1 MLHAD
6 IIPGQT
12 QTKQDEDLLFRL
24 LRQLDLA
31 PEASQRATA
40 TAIGVSLGRL
50 NGLLKRAKDAG
61 FVSVSDRAGPDK
73 RQRFAYSVTHRGAA
87 EKNRL
92 TDRFLARKFAEY
104 DALHAELTGTT
115 SGLAPLKHRTKLVQN
130 NLAPIPELYVSYDSS
145 QKLKVEAADLTSWD
159 LSPRQICDL
168 ELLMNGGFNPLKG
181 FLTEADYNGV
191 VDNMRLED
199 GTLWPMPITLDVS
212 EEFADKIELG
222 QDIALR
228 DQEGVILGTMTVTD
242 RWTPD
247 KAKEAEK
254 VFGAND
260 EAHPAVDYLHNTAG
274 AVYLGGPVTGIQ
286 QPIHYDFRARRD
298 TPNELRA
305 YFRKLGW
312 RKVVAFQTRNPLHRA
327 HQELTFRAAR
337 EVEANLLIHPVVGM
351 TKPGDVDHFT
361 RVRCYEAVLDKYP
374 GSTTTMSLLNLAMR
388 MAGPREA
395 VWHGLIRRNHGCT
408 HFIVGRDH
416 AGPGSNS
423 QGEDFYGPYD
433 AQDLFR
439 EHQEEIGIEMVDFKH
454 MVYVQERA
462 QYEPMDEIEDKDN
475 VTILNISGT
484 ELRRRLAEGLE
495 IPDWF
500 SFPEVVTELRKTR
513 PPRSDQGFTVFFTGF
528 SGSGKSTI
536 ANALMVKLME
546 MGGRPVTLL
555 DGDIVRKNLS
565 SELGFSKEHRDL
577 NIQRIG
583 YVASEITK
591 NGGIAICAPIA
602 PYATTR
608 KRVRQMIEEYGAF
621 CEVHVATSIE
631 ECERRDRKGLYKLA
645 RAGKIAEFTGISD
658 PYDVPENP
666 ELSVETENV
675 DVDNCAHQ
683 VILKLEQMGLIAG

>member
-1 MLHAD
+1 MTAAD
-6 IIPGQT
+6 SNLTP
-12 QTKQDEDLLFRL
+12 DEKDLLFRL

-40 TAIGVSLGRL
+40 SALGMSLGGL
-50 NGLLKRAKDAG
+50 NTQLRAAADAG
-61 FVSVSDRAGPDK
+61 LIAISDRPGPDK
-73 RQRFAYSVTHRGAA
+73 RQRYTYTLTRAGAS
-87 EKNRL
+87 EKRRL
-92 TDRFLARKFAEY
+92 TDQFLSRKLAEY
-104 DALHAELTGTT
+104 NALYAELTGAA
-115 SGLAPLKHRTKLVQN
+115 SGLPPIKHRTHPMQN
-130 NLAPIPELYVSYDSS
+130 NLAPIPELYVSYDSA
-145 QKLKVEAADLTSWD
+145 QKLKIDAGQLKSHDLT
-159 LSPRQICDL
+159 PRQICDL

-181 FLTEADYNGV
+181 FLTEEDYNGV
-191 VDNMRLED
+191 VENMRLAD
-199 GTLWPMPITLDVS
+199 GSLWPMPINLDVS
-212 EEFADKIELG
+212 EEFAETLEVG
-222 QDIALR
+222 EDIALR
-228 DQEGVILGTMTVTD
+228 DQEGVILATMTVTD
-242 RWTPD
+242 RWTPN
-247 KAKEAEK
+247 KAREAEM
-254 VFGAND
+254 VFGAD
-260 EAHPAVDYLHNTAG
+260 DDAHPAVNYLHNQAG
-274 AVYLGGPVTGIQ
+274 SIYLGGPVTGIQ
-286 QPIHYDFRARRD
+286 QPVHYDFRARRD

-305 YFRKLGW
+305 YFRKVGW

-337 EVEANLLIHPVVGM
+337 EAQANLLIHPVVGM

-374 GSTTTMSLLNLAMR
+374 ASTTSMSLLNLAMR

-395 VWHGLIRRNHGCT
+395 VWHGLIRKNHGCT

-416 AGPGSNS
+416 AGPGKNS
-423 QGEDFYGPYD
+423 AGEDFYGPYD

-439 EHQEEIGIEMVDFKH
+439 THQEEMGIEMVDFKH
-454 MVYVQERA
+454 MVWVSERA
-462 QYEPMDEIEDKDN
+462 QYEAIDEIEDKDN

-484 ELRRRLAEGLE
+484 ELRRRLSEGLE
-495 IPDWF
+495 IPEWF
-500 SFPEVVTELRKTR
+500 SFPEVVKELRRTK
-513 PPRSDQGFTVFFTGF
+513 PPRSKQGFTVFLTGL

-565 SELGFSKEHRDL
+565 SELGFSKAHRDL
-577 NIQRIG
+577 NIRRIG

-608 KRVRQMIEEYGAF
+608 RAVREDVEAFGAF
-621 CEVHVATSIE
+621 VEVHVATSLE

-645 RAGKIAEFTGISD
+645 REGKIKEFTGISD
-658 PYDVPENP
+658 PYDVPVSP

-683 VILKLEQMGLIAG
+683 VLLKLENMGLIAG

>member
-1 MLHAD
+1 MTT
-6 IIPGQT
+6 I
-12 QTKQDEDLLFRL
+12 
-24 LRQLDLA
+24 
-31 PEASQRATA
+31 
-40 TAIGVSLGRL
+40 L
-50 NGLLKRAKDAG
+50 N
-61 FVSVSDRAGPDK
+61 
-73 RQRFAYSVTHRGAA
+73 
-87 EKNRL
+87 
-92 TDRFLARKFAEY
+92 
-104 DALHAELTGTT
+104 
-115 SGLAPLKHRTKLVQN
+115 
-130 NLAPIPELYVSYDSS
+130 APIPELYVSAESA
-145 QKLKVEAADLTSWD
+145 QKLKHEAGALASWD
-159 LSPRQICDL
+159 LSARQVCDL

-181 FLTEADYNGV
+181 FLGEADYNGV
-191 VDNMRLED
+191 VENMRLVD

-212 EEFADKIELG
+212 DKFAEGVAPG

-228 DQEGVILGTMTVTD
+228 DAEGVILAILSVS
-242 RWTPD
+242 D
-247 KAKEAEK
+247 KWVPNKAREAEM
-254 VFGAND
+254 VFGAD
-260 EAHPAVDYLHNTAG
+260 DSAHPAVNYLHNTAG
-274 AVYLGGPVTGIQ
+274 NTYLGGAITGLQ

-305 YFRKLGW
+305 YFRKVGW

-337 EVEANLLIHPVVGM
+337 EAQANLLIHPVVGL
-351 TKPGDVDHFT
+351 TKPGDIDHFT
-361 RVRCYEAVLDKYP
+361 RVRCYEAVLDQYP
-374 GSTTTMSLLNLAMR
+374 ASTTTMSLLNLAMR

-395 VWHGLIRRNHGCT
+395 VWHGLIRKNHGCT

-416 AGPGSNS
+416 AGPGKNS
-423 QGEDFYGPYD
+423 AGADFYGPYD
-433 AQDLFR
+433 AQTLFA
-439 EHQEEIGIEMVDFKH
+439 EHQDEMGIEMVDFKQ

-462 QYEPMDEIEDKDN
+462 QYEPRDEVEDG
-475 VTILNISGT
+475 VTILDISGT

-500 SFPEVVTELRKTR
+500 SFPTVVQELRRTR
-513 PPRSDQGFTVFFTGF
+513 PPRAKQGFTVFFTGF

-555 DGDIVRKNLS
+555 DGDLVRKNLS

-577 NIQRIG
+577 NIRRIG

-608 KRVRQMIEEYGAF
+608 RAVREDVEAFGAF
-621 CEVHVATSIE
+621 VEVHVATTIE

-645 RAGKIAEFTGISD
+645 REGKIKEFTGISD
-658 PYDVPENP
+658 PYDVPEKP
-666 ELSVETENV
+666 ELSIETENA

-683 VILKLEQMGLIAG
+683 VILKLENMGLIAG

>member
-1 MLHAD
+1 M
-6 IIPGQT
+6 T
-12 QTKQDEDLLFRL
+12 NF
-24 LRQLDLA
+24 
-31 PEASQRATA
+31 
-40 TAIGVSLGRL
+40 
-50 NGLLKRAKDAG
+50 
-61 FVSVSDRAGPDK
+61 
-73 RQRFAYSVTHRGAA
+73 
-87 EKNRL
+87 
-92 TDRFLARKFAEY
+92 
-104 DALHAELTGTT
+104 
-115 SGLAPLKHRTKLVQN
+115 N
-130 NLAPIPELYVSYDSS
+130 NHGPIPELYVSHESS
-145 QKLKVEAADLTSWD
+145 QKLKLEAADLVSHD
-159 LSPRQICDL
+159 LTARQVCDL

-181 FLTEADYNGV
+181 FMSEADYDGV
-191 VDNMRLED
+191 VSDMRLAS
-199 GTLWPMPITLDVS
+199 GALWPMPITLDVAD
-212 EEFADKIELG
+212 EFAGKLELG

-228 DQEGVILGTMTVTD
+228 DPEGVILATMTVTD

-247 KAKEAEK
+247 KSVEAKG
-254 VFGAND
+254 VFGAD
-260 EAHPAVDYLHNTAG
+260 DSAHPAVNYLHNTAG

-286 QPIHYDFRARRD
+286 QPVHYDFRARRD

-327 HQELTFRAAR
+327 HQELTFRAAK
-337 EVEANLLIHPVVGM
+337 EVQANLLIHPVVGM

-361 RVRCYEAVLDKYP
+361 RVRCYEAVLDQYP
-374 GSTTTMSLLNLAMR
+374 GSTTAMSLLNLAMR
-388 MAGPREA
+388 MGGPREA
-395 VWHGLIRRNHGCT
+395 VWHGLIRANHGCT

-416 AGPGSNS
+416 AGPGKNS
-423 QGEDFYGPYD
+423 AGEDFYGPYD

-439 EHQEEIGIEMVDFKH
+439 KYQSEIGVEMVDFKH

-462 QYEPMDEIEDKDN
+462 QYEPMDEIEDKDD

-484 ELRRRLAEGLE
+484 ELRRRLQEGLE
-495 IPDWF
+495 IPEWF
-500 SFPEVVTELRKTR
+500 SFPEVVTELRRTR
-513 PPRSDQGFTVFFTGF
+513 PARAKQGFTVFFTGY

-577 NIQRIG
+577 NIRRIG

-608 KRVRQMIEEYGAF
+608 RAVREDVEEFGAF
-621 CEVHVATSIE
+621 VEVHVATSLE

-645 RAGKIAEFTGISD
+645 RAGKIKEFTGISD
-658 PYDVPENP
+658 PYDIPETP
-666 ELSVETENV
+666 ELRVETEKV

-683 VILKLEQMGLIAG
+683 VILKLEQMGLIKG

>member
-1 MLHAD
+1 MSSTEAK
-6 IIPGQT
+6 PNPEE
-12 QTKQDEDLLFRL
+12 EDQLFRL
-24 LRQLDLA
+24 LRQLDTA
-31 PEASQRATA
+31 PEASQRAIA
-40 TAIGVSLGRL
+40 SAIGVSLGRL
-50 NGLLKRAKDAG
+50 NALLRAAVDAG
-61 FVSVSDRAGPDK
+61 LITISERDGPDK
-73 RQRFAYSVTHRGAA
+73 RQRFAYTLTARGAS
-87 EKNRL
+87 EKVRL
-92 TDRFLARKFAEY
+92 TDIFLDRKLAEY

-115 SGLAPLKHRTKLVQN
+115 SGLVPLKHRTNLMEN
-130 NLAPIPELYVSYDSS
+130 NLAPIPELYVSHESAL
-145 QKLKVEAADLTSWD
+145 KLKVEAADLTSHD
-159 LSPRQICDL
+159 LTPRQICDL

-181 FLTEADYNGV
+181 FLTEEDYNGV
-191 VDNMRLED
+191 VENMRLAD
-199 GTLWPMPITLDVS
+199 GQLWPMPITLDVS
-212 EEFADKIELG
+212 EDFAASIELG

-228 DQEGVILGTMTVTD
+228 DQEGVILATMTVTD
-242 RWTPD
+242 RWEPN
-247 KAKEAEK
+247 KSNEAEK
-254 VFGAND
+254 VFGAD
-260 EAHPAVDYLHNTAG
+260 DDAHPAVNYLHNQAG
-274 AVYLGGPVTGIQ
+274 KIYLGGPVVGIQ
-286 QPIHYDFRARRD
+286 QPVHYDFRARRD

-312 RKVVAFQTRNPLHRA
+312 RKIVAFQTRNPLHRA
-327 HQELTFRAAR
+327 HQELTFRAAK
-337 EVEANLLIHPVVGM
+337 EAQANLLIHPVVGM

-374 GSTTTMSLLNLAMR
+374 ASTTSMSLLNLAMR

-395 VWHGLIRRNHGCT
+395 VWHGLIRKNHGCT

-416 AGPGSNS
+416 AGPGKNS
-423 QGEDFYGPYD
+423 AGEDFYGPYD

-439 EHQEEIGIEMVDFKH
+439 EHQAEIGIEMVDFKH

-462 QYEPMDEIEDKDN
+462 QYEPNDEIKDRDN

-484 ELRRRLAEGLE
+484 ELRRRLQEGLE
-495 IPDWF
+495 IPEWF
-500 SFPEVVTELRKTR
+500 SFPEVVKELRRTK
-513 PPRSDQGFTVFFTGF
+513 PPRSKQGFTVFFTGF

-546 MGGRPVTLL
+546 QGGRPVTLL

-577 NIQRIG
+577 NIRRIG

-608 KRVRQMIEEYGAF
+608 RAVREDIEQFGAF
-621 CEVHVATSIE
+621 VEVHVATSIE

-645 RAGKIAEFTGISD
+645 REGKIKEFTGISD
-658 PYDVPENP
+658 PYDVPVNP

-683 VILKLEQMGLIAG
+683 VLLKLESMGLVKA